1 MVCNVGSVDK
11 VLRMVLG
18 VALLS
23 LIFVLEGPARWW
35 GLVGL
40 VPLGTALMSY
50 CPLYSI
56 VGMSTRGKGGADAQG

>member
-1 MVCNVGSVDK
+1 MVCNVGGIDK
-11 VLRMVLG
+11 VLRLVLG

-23 LIFVLEGPARWW
+23 LVFILDAPARWW

-40 VPLGTALMSY
+40 VPVLTAAMSY

-56 VGMSTRGKGGADAQG
+56 VGINTRPH